1 MLYRT
6 LMRMIERKQ
15 VEGLSEKIDIF
26 YAANK
31 LTTEEYNILIS
42 KL

>member
-6 LMRMIERKQ
+6 LLRMIERKQ

-31 LTTEEYNILIS
+31 LTTEEYNNLIS